1 MPLQMPILSLMLLA
15 PAVGAILAYII
26 PARVNTTRA
35 LAVAFSI
42 VPLALSLV
50 LLVGFLRPDLLVL
63 QADPLTGRYKAY
75 EEALWIPHINVFY
88 RLGLDELSF
97 SLVILTALL
106 VPLALIFSWDES
118 HRVREFYAM
127 LLAMETT
134 ILGVFMS
141 LDFFL
146 FFVFWELQL
155 VPMYFLIAIWGG
167 PRKRY
172 AAIKFFLYTQAAS
185 LLVLLGVL
193 VFYFYMGAGAEA
205 FNMIAIIERG
215 PIPLGVVQQLLF
227 VALLIGF
234 GTKLPMVPLHT
245 WLPDAHVEAPTAGSV
260 LLAGVL
266 LKMGGYGLIRVNV
279 QMLPEAS
286 STLFWV
292 FAVLG
297 TISIIYGALV
307 CLAQDD
313 LKRLIANSSISHM
326 GIVML
331 GIGAALFAFG
341 SAPAA
346 EMKGAMAMSG
356 AIFQMFAHGLISAAL
371 FMVAGSVGHRL
382 GTRNISELGGI
393 MNRVPL
399 LSGFI
404 ITAFL
409 ASLGLPGLVGF
420 VAEFTVFLGTYEAF
434 GLWVLVPVLT
444 VVLTAAY
451 YLFAVQRA
459 VHGPFNERLGSL
471 RDIALYEIMPLAAL
485 AALFALFGIFPA
497 PFMDLFNNWTRLFF
511 ESMGG
516 VP

>member
-1 MPLQMPILSLMLLA
+1 MGFPLLSLMLLV
-15 PAVGAILAYII
+15 PAVGAVAVYVLAKTNAQ
-26 PARVNTTRA
+26 ARLLATA
-35 LAVAFSI
+35 FSLGPLAVA
-42 VPLALSLV
+42 VPLLI
-50 LLVGFLRPDLLVL
+50 GFLRPDLLSL
-63 QADPLTGRYKAY
+63 AADPLTGRYLAF
-75 EEALWIPHINVFY
+75 EEASWIPSINVFY

-97 SLVILTALL
+97 SLVILTTLL
-106 VPLALIFSWDES
+106 VPLAIVFSWDES
-118 HRVREFYAM
+118 HRTREFFAM

-134 ILGVFMS
+134 ILGVFMA

-172 AAIKFFLYTQAAS
+172 ASIKFFLYTQAAS
-185 LLVLLGVL
+185 LLVLLGIF
-193 VFYFYMGAGAEA
+193 VFYFYMGGGVDG
-205 FNMIAIIERG
+205 FNMVAIIERA
-215 PIPLGVVQQLLF
+215 PVPLGAVQSLLF

-234 GTKLPMVPLHT
+234 GTKLPMVPFHT

-279 QMLPEAS
+279 QMLPDAS
-286 STLFWV
+286 TTLFWV
-292 FAVLG
+292 FAVAG
-297 TISIIYGALV
+297 TVSILYGALV

-331 GIGAALFAFG
+331 GIGAALYAFG
-341 SAPAA
+341 N
-346 EMKGAMAMSG
+346 GGDGVLAMSG
-356 AIFQMFAHGLISAAL
+356 AIYQMFAHGLISAAL

-382 GTRNISELGGI
+382 GTRNISELGGV
-393 MNRVPL
+393 MNRMPL
-399 LSGFI
+399 LSAFI

-420 VAEFTVFLGTYEAF
+420 VAEFTVFLGTYQAF
-434 GLWVLVPVLT
+434 GLWVLLPILT

-459 VHGPFNERLGSL
+459 LHGPFNEKLGSL
-471 RDIALYEIMPLAAL
+471 RDIALYEIAPLGAL
-485 AALFALFGIFPA
+485 AALFALFGLYPA
-497 PFMDLFNNWTRLFF
+497 PFMDLFDNWSRAFVDSL
-511 ESMGG
+511 GG
-516 VP
+516 LL

>member
-1 MPLQMPILSLMLLA
+1 MAIQLPILSLMLLV
-15 PAVGAILAYII
+15 PAIGALLTYLLARRENSV
-26 PARVNTTRA
+26 RV
-35 LAVAFSI
+35 LAAAFSL
-42 VPLALSLV
+42 VPLALSLY
-50 LLVGFLRPDLLVL
+50 LLVGFLRPDLLAL
-63 QADPLTGRYKAY
+63 SSDPATGRYRAY

-88 RLGLDELSF
+88 RVGVDELSF
-97 SLVILTALL
+97 SLVLLTTILA
-106 VPLALIFSWDES
+106 PLAMIFSWDEA
-118 HRVREFYAM
+118 HRVREFYS
-127 LLAMETT
+127 LLLIMETT
-134 ILGVFMS
+134 ILGVFVA

-172 AAIKFFLYTQAAS
+172 AALKFFLYTQAAS
-185 LLVLLGVL
+185 LLVLLGIVA
-193 VFYFYMGAGAEA
+193 FYYYMGGGVNG
-205 FNMIAIIERG
+205 FNIIAIIQTN
-215 PIPLGVVQQLLF
+215 PIPVGVVQELLF

-234 GTKLPMVPLHT
+234 GTKLPMVPFHT

-279 QMLPEAS
+279 QMLPQAS
-286 STLFWV
+286 SDLFWV
-292 FAVLG
+292 FAVVG
-297 TISIIYGALV
+297 TVSIIYGAMV

-331 GIGAALFAFG
+331 GIGAALFAFSNG
-341 SAPAA
+341 SPG
-346 EMKGAMAMSG
+346 EFRGVMGMTG
-356 AIFQMFAHGLISAAL
+356 AIYQMFAHGLISAAL

-399 LSGFI
+399 LAGFI
-404 ITAFL
+404 IISFL

-459 VHGPFNERLGSL
+459 VHGPFNEKLGTL
-471 RDIALYEIMPLAAL
+471 KDIAGYEIVPLGVL
-485 AALFALFGIFPA
+485 AALFALFGVFPT
-497 PFMDLFNNWTRLFF
+497 PLMDLFSDWTRVLF
-511 ESMGG
+511 ESMAG
-516 VP
+516 VV

>member
-1 MPLQMPILSLMLLA
+1 MAFQFPVLSLMLLA
-15 PAVGAILAYII
+15 PAVGALLIYTLAKKESSARIMATII
-26 PARVNTTRA
+26 S
-35 LAVAFSI
+35 FI
-42 VPLALSLV
+42 PLALSIY
-50 LLVGFLRPDLLVL
+50 LLVGFLRPDLLALSV
-63 QADPLTGRYKAY
+63 DPLTGRYKAY
-75 EEALWIPHINVFY
+75 EETLWIPHIQVFY

-97 SLVILTALL
+97 SLVLLTAILS
-106 VPLALIFSWDES
+106 PLAIIFSWSES
-118 HRVREFYAM
+118 HRVREFYVM
-127 LLAMETT
+127 LLLMETS
-134 ILGVFMS
+134 ILGVFMA

-146 FFVFWELQL
+146 FFIFWELQL

-167 PRKRY
+167 RRKRY

-185 LLVLLGVL
+185 LLVLLGIF
-193 VFYFYMGAGAEA
+193 VFYFYMGGGVDA
-205 FNMIAIIERG
+205 FNMIAIIEKG
-215 PIPLGVVQQLLF
+215 PIPLGVVQALLF
-227 VALLIGF
+227 FALLVGF

-245 WLPDAHVEAPTAGSV
+245 WLPDAHVEAPTAGSI

-266 LKMGGYGLIRVNV
+266 LKMGAYGLIRVNV
-279 QMLPEAS
+279 QMLPQAS
-286 STLFWV
+286 SSLFWV
-292 FAVLG
+292 FAVIG
-297 TISIIYGALV
+297 TISILYGALV

-331 GIGAALFAFG
+331 GIGASLFAFSNG
-341 SAPAA
+341 SPG
-346 EMKGAMAMSG
+346 EMRGVMGMSG

-393 MNRVPL
+393 MNRVPI

-404 ITAFL
+404 LLAFL

-434 GLWVLVPVLT
+434 GLWVMIPVLT

-459 VHGPFNERLGSL
+459 VHGPFNEKLGSI
-471 RDIALYEIMPLAAL
+471 RDIAAYEIVPLAVL
-485 AALFALFGIFPA
+485 AGLFVLFGLFPA
-497 PFMDLFNNWTRLFF
+497 PFMDLFSSWTRSLF

-516 VP
+516 LV